1 MIGTDVHENPHER
14 PTGTNKFL
22 HPGGVLIS
30 TAPQQTRQR
39 VGSIWVFIVIFC
51 SRLFICSLRLM
62 EQVFHLCHSSWGSQ
76 HTHSPF
82 QEWTI
87 GSENSTWI
95 SNFLFILHVA
105 YKVVSLF
112 LCTIIAMCSIWW
124 VRDRNTILY
133 GEQHQFQCWTNYIP

>member
-51 SRLFICSLRLM
+51 SRLFMFTEIDGAS
-62 EQVFHLCHSSWGSQ
+62 VSFVSQ
-76 HTHSPF
+76 LLGIPAHPF
-82 QEWTI
+82 P
-87 GSENSTWI
+87 I
-95 SNFLFILHVA
+95 SRVNYRVWKLNMNIKLFILHVA

-124 VRDRNTILY
+124 VRDINTILY
-133 GEQHQFQCWTNYIP
+133 AEQHQFQCWTNYIP